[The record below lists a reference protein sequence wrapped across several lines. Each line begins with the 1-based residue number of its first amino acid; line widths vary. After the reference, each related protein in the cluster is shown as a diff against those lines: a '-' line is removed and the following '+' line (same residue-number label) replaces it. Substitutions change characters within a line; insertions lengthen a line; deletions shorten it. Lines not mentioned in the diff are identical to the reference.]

1 MMFTDCPMISSM
13 VDVFLNVFIIKNVI
27 LVVSP

>member
-1 MMFTDCPMISSM
+1 MMFTDGPMISSM